1 MVGKKHLLILTY
13 EMDELS
19 QVFSHQIG
27 IVNELSKFFDKVTV
41 LTGKIGSYKVSP
53 NVRVFSSNWQSGK
66 RLSSVLKFMFVFLRL
81 LPLNRFSVIFSHMTS
96 VQAALISPITRVLRI
111 KHLLWYTHTSDNF
124 ALRVCSLFTNGILTA
139 TSGSCPLVGAKVHT
153 IGHSIDTRIFKR
165 KSNQNFPISSFV
177 HVGRF
182 DPSKNIRLIIQ
193 TLQNLRLEKS
203 DANFTNI
210 GLPSGEANATYYQNI
225 ISEFDRDKNLT
236 WIKFESSVPRQT
248 LPSLLKD
255 FDCFI
260 HAFNGSLDKAVLE
273 ATFIGLPVVTINPEY
288 KKIFGSWDKGN
299 QLSEHTLLEEL
310 NFLLSLTKEE
320 LNTELDRRYQI
331 AQKDY
336 ELEGWARRVITVMD
350 NLR

>member
-1 MVGKKHLLILTY
+1 MGKKHLLILTY

-27 IVNELSKFFDKVTV
+27 IVNELSKSFDKVTV
-41 LTGKIGSYKVSP
+41 LAGKIGSYNVSP
-53 NVRVFSSNWQSGK
+53 NVRVYSSDWQSGK
-66 RLSSVLKFMFVFLRL
+66 RLSSAVKFMFVFLRL
-81 LPLNRFSVIFSHMTS
+81 LVLKRFSVIFSHMTS
-96 VQAALISPITRVLRI
+96 VQAALISPITRILRI

-124 ALRVCSLFTNGILTA
+124 ALRVCNLFTNGILTA
-139 TSGSCPLVGAKVHT
+139 TAGSCPLSSSKVHV

-165 KSNQNFPISSFV
+165 KTSLNFPISSFV

-182 DPSKNIRLIIQ
+182 DPSKNIGLIIE
-193 TLQNLRLEKS
+193 TLQNLRDSKS
-203 DANFTNI
+203 DLSFTNI

-225 ISEFDRDKNLT
+225 INKFERNKNST
-236 WIKFESSVPRQT
+236 WMKFESSVPRQT
-248 LPSLLKD
+248 LPSLLNN

-288 KKIFGSWDKGN
+288 KKIFGSWNKGN
-299 QLSEHTLLEEL
+299 RLSEHTLLEEL

-336 ELEGWARRVITVMD
+336 ELAGWAQRVITVMD

>member
-1 MVGKKHLLILTY
+1 MGKKHLLILTY

-27 IVNELSKFFDKVTV
+27 IVNELSKSFDKVTV

-53 NVRVFSSNWQSGK
+53 NVRVFSSNWQNGK
-66 RLSSVLKFMFVFLRL
+66 RLPSAIKFIFVFLRL
-81 LPLNRFSVIFSHMTS
+81 LISNRFSVVFSHMTS
-96 VQAALISPITRVLRI
+96 VQAALISPITRILRI

-124 ALRVCSLFTNGILTA
+124 ALRVCNLFTNGILTA
-139 TSGSCPLVGAKVHT
+139 TAGSCPLSSSKVHA

-165 KSNQNFPISSFV
+165 KTSLNFPISRFV

-182 DPSKNIRLIIQ
+182 DPSKNIGLIIE
-193 TLQNLRLEKS
+193 TLQNLRSSKS
-203 DANFTNI
+203 DLNFTNI
-210 GLPSGEANATYYQNI
+210 GLPSGEANTTYYQNI
-225 ISEFDRDKNLT
+225 ISEFDKDINST
-236 WIKFESSVPRQT
+236 WLKFEGSVPRQT
-248 LPSLLKD
+248 LPGLLYN

-288 KKIFGSWDKGN
+288 KKIFGSWDKDN
-299 QLSEHTLLEEL
+299 RLSEYTLLEEL
-310 NFLLSLTKEE
+310 NFLLNLTKEE

-350 NLR
+350 NLK

>member
-1 MVGKKHLLILTY
+1 
-13 EMDELS
+13 MDELS

-27 IVNELSKFFDKVTV
+27 IVNELSKSFDKVTV

-66 RLSSVLKFMFVFLRL
+66 RFSSAVKFMFVFLRL
-81 LPLNRFSVIFSHMTS
+81 LVLNRFSAIFSHMTS
-96 VQAALISPITRVLRI
+96 VQAALISPITRILRI

-124 ALRVCSLFTNGILTA
+124 ALRVCNLFTNGILTA
-139 TSGSCPLVGAKVHT
+139 TAGSCPLSGSKVYI
-153 IGHSIDTRIFKR
+153 IGHSIDTRIFKT
-165 KSNQNFPISSFV
+165 KSSPSFPISSFV

-193 TLQNLRLEKS
+193 TLQNLRSTKS
-203 DANFTNI
+203 DVSFTNI

-225 ISEFDRDKNLT
+225 ISEFERDKYST
-236 WIKFESSVPRQT
+236 WLKFEGSVPRQT
-248 LPSLLKD
+248 LPSLLNN

-260 HAFNGSLDKAVLE
+260 HAFDGSLDKAVLE
-273 ATFIGLPVVTINPEY
+273 ATFAGLPVVTINPEY
-288 KKIFGSWDKGN
+288 KKIFGSWDKN
-299 QLSEHTLLEEL
+299 NRLNEYTLLEEL
-310 NFLLSLTKEE
+310 NFLLSLAREE

>member
-1 MVGKKHLLILTY
+1 MGKKHLLILTY

-41 LTGKIGSYKVSP
+41 LTGKIGSYNVSP
-53 NVRVFSSNWQSGK
+53 NVRVYSSNWQSGK
-66 RLSSVLKFMFVFLRL
+66 RLSSAAKFMFVFLRL
-81 LPLNRFSVIFSHMTS
+81 LILNRFSVIFSHMTS
-96 VQAALISPITRVLRI
+96 VQAALISPVTRILRI

-124 ALRVCSLFTNGILTA
+124 ALRICNLFTNGILTA
-139 TSGSCPLVGAKVHT
+139 TAGSCPLSGSKIHV
-153 IGHSIDTRIFKR
+153 IGHSIDTKIFKR
-165 KSNQNFPISSFV
+165 KSSINFPINSFI

-182 DPSKNIRLIIQ
+182 DPSKNISLIIQ
-193 TLQNLRLEKS
+193 TLQNLRLTKS
-203 DANFTNI
+203 DVNFTNI

-236 WIKFESSVPRQT
+236 WVKFKSSVPRQT
-248 LPSLLKD
+248 LPSFLNN

-299 QLSEHTLLEEL
+299 RLSEHTLLEEL
-310 NFLLSLTKEE
+310 NSLLSLTIEE
-320 LNTELDRRYQI
+320 LNTELDKRYQI
-331 AQKDY
+331 AQKDF
-336 ELEGWARRVITVMD
+336 ELEEWARRVITVMD

>member
-1 MVGKKHLLILTY
+1 MGKKHLLILTY

-27 IVNELSKFFDKVTV
+27 IVNELSKSFDKVTV
-41 LTGKIGSYKVSP
+41 LTGKTGSYKVSP
-53 NVRVFSSNWQSGK
+53 NVRVYSSDWQSGK
-66 RLSSVLKFMFVFLRL
+66 RLSSVTKFMFVFLKL
-81 LPLNRFSVIFSHMTS
+81 IVSNRFSFVFSHMTS
-96 VQAALISPITRVLRI
+96 VQAALISPITRILRI
-111 KHLLWYTHTSDNF
+111 KHLLWYTHTSDSF
-124 ALRVCSLFTNGILTA
+124 ALKVCNLLTNGILTA
-139 TSGSCPLVGAKVHT
+139 TSGSCPLIGSKVHV

-165 KSNQNFPISSFV
+165 ISSPNFSISSFV

-182 DPSKNIRLIIQ
+182 DPSKNIRLIIE
-193 TLQNLRLEKS
+193 TLQNLRLTNN
-203 DANFTNI
+203 DVNFTNV
-210 GLPSGEANATYYQNI
+210 GLPSGEANATYYKNI
-225 ISEFDRDKNLT
+225 IIEFDRDKNLT
-236 WIKFESSVPRQT
+236 WLKFESSVPRQT
-248 LPSLLKD
+248 LPSLLNN

-288 KKIFGSWDKGN
+288 KKIFGSWDKN
-299 QLSEHTLLEEL
+299 NRLNEHTLLEEL
-310 NFLLSLTKEE
+310 HCLLSLTKEE

-350 NLR
+350 N

>member
-1 MVGKKHLLILTY
+1 MGKKHLLILTY

-27 IVNELSKFFDKVTV
+27 IVNELSKSFDKVTV

-53 NVRVFSSNWQSGK
+53 NVRVFSSNWQNGK
-66 RLSSVLKFMFVFLRL
+66 RLPSAIKFIFVFLRL
-81 LPLNRFSVIFSHMTS
+81 LISNRFSVVFSHMTS
-96 VQAALISPITRVLRI
+96 VQAALISPITRILRI

-124 ALRVCSLFTNGILTA
+124 ALRVCNLFTNGILTA
-139 TSGSCPLVGAKVHT
+139 TAGSCPLSSSKVHV
-153 IGHSIDTRIFKR
+153 IGHSIDTRLFKR
-165 KSNQNFPISSFV
+165 KSSPNFPISSFV

-182 DPSKNIRLIIQ
+182 DPSKNIRLIIE
-193 TLQNLRLEKS
+193 TLQNLRVTKNDVS
-203 DANFTNI
+203 FTNV
-210 GLPSGEANATYYQNI
+210 GLPSGEANTNYYQNI
-225 ISEFDRDKNLT
+225 ISEFDRDKSSS
-236 WIKFESSVPRQT
+236 WVKFEGSVPRQT
-248 LPSLLKD
+248 LPNLLNN

-273 ATFIGLPVVTINPEY
+273 ATFVCLPVVTINPEY
-288 KKIFGSWDKGN
+288 KKIFGSWDKN
-299 QLSEHTLLEEL
+299 NRVNEYTLFEEL
-310 NFLLSLTKEE
+310 NFLLNLTKEE

>member
-1 MVGKKHLLILTY
+1 MGKKHLLILTY

-19 QVFSHQIG
+19 QVFSHQIE
-27 IVNELSKFFDKVTV
+27 IVNELSKSFDKVTV
-41 LTGKIGSYKVSP
+41 LTGKIGSYNVSP

-66 RLSSVLKFMFVFLRL
+66 RLSSAVKFMFVFLRL
-81 LPLNRFSVIFSHMTS
+81 LVLNRFSVIFSHMTS
-96 VQAALISPITRVLRI
+96 VQAVLISPITRILRI

-124 ALRVCSLFTNGILTA
+124 VLRVCNLFTNGILTA
-139 TSGSCPLVGAKVHT
+139 TSGSCPLSSSKVHVV
-153 IGHSIDTRIFKR
+153 GHSIDTRIFKR
-165 KSNQNFPISSFV
+165 KTSPNFPISSFV
-177 HVGRF
+177 HIGRF
-182 DPSKNIRLIIQ
+182 DPSKNIRLIIE
-193 TLQNLRLEKS
+193 TLQNLRVTKNDVS
-203 DANFTNI
+203 FTNI

-225 ISEFDRDKNLT
+225 ISEFERDKNST
-236 WIKFESSVPRQT
+236 WLKFESSVPRQT
-248 LPSLLKD
+248 LPGLLNN

-299 QLSEHTLLEEL
+299 RLSEHTLLEEL

>member
-1 MVGKKHLLILTY
+1 
-13 EMDELS
+13 MDELS

-27 IVNELSKFFDKVTV
+27 IVNELSKSFDKFTD
-41 LTGKIGSYKVSP
+41 LTGKIGSYKFSP

-66 RLSSVLKFMFVFLRL
+66 RFSSAVKFMFVFLRL
-81 LPLNRFSVIFSHMTS
+81 LVLNRFSAIFSHMTS
-96 VQAALISPITRVLRI
+96 VQAALISPITRILRI

-124 ALRVCSLFTNGILTA
+124 ALRVCNLFTNGILTA
-139 TSGSCPLVGAKVHT
+139 TAGSCPLSGSKVYI
-153 IGHSIDTRIFKR
+153 IGHSIDTRIFKT
-165 KSNQNFPISSFV
+165 KSSPSFPISSFV

-193 TLQNLRLEKS
+193 TLQNLRSTKS
-203 DANFTNI
+203 EVSFTNI

-225 ISEFDRDKNLT
+225 ISEFERDKYAT
-236 WIKFESSVPRQT
+236 WLNFEGSVPRQT
-248 LPSLLKD
+248 LPSLLNN

-260 HAFNGSLDKAVLE
+260 HAFDGSLDKAVLE
-273 ATFIGLPVVTINPEY
+273 ATFAGLPVVTINPEY

-299 QLSEHTLLEEL
+299 RLSEHTLLEEL

-336 ELEGWARRVITVMD
+336 ELKGWARRVITVID